1 MFELIL
7 SEAGGL
13 TRDSYLVM
21 EKRGSGINIF
31 NIMNKIDKIII
42 YGIFGSIPVGLFLFS
57 IFSMILGPSTKQV
70 IIERDLSENVNGVV
84 DTLFDNYRNH
94 DIRTAIMKNNQIFQI
109 LPEWESKIEIGDS
122 LYKKKGSFLLEV
134 YKRSGK
140 KVVLDYRSTIKK
152 E

>member
-1 MFELIL
+1 
-7 SEAGGL
+7 
-13 TRDSYLVM
+13 
-21 EKRGSGINIF
+21 
-31 NIMNKIDKIII
+31 
-42 YGIFGSIPVGLFLFS
+42 
-57 IFSMILGPSTKQV
+57 MILGPSTKQV